1 MWPFRRGRK
10 DDDAD
15 DMDVDTLLARANQA
29 SPPSVVF
36 SEGRDGMGSFRMPV
50 QDTFQITG
58 RGLVATGRV
67 ESGSLSTGSEVRVMR
82 EGQVVATTTVTAIEQ
97 FRSRTDV
104 ATVGQDVGVL
114 LGDLGTGSV
123 TRGDV
128 LTA

>member
-10 DDDAD
+10 PD
-15 DMDVDTLLARANQA
+15 DMDVETLLARANRA
-29 SPPSVVF
+29 SPPSVAF
-36 SEGRDGMGSFRMPV
+36 SGGAGSFRMPV
-50 QDTFQITG
+50 EDTFQITG

-67 ESGSLSTGSEVRVMR
+67 EAGSLSTGSEVRVVR
-82 EGQVVATTTVTAIEQ
+82 AGQVVATTTVTAIEQ

-123 TRGDV
+123 ARGDV